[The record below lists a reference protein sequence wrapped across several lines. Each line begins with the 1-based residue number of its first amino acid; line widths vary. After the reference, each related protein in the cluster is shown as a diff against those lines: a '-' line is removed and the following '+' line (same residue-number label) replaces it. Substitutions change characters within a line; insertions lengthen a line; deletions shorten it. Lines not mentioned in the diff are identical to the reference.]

1 MTSRRWRATAAASGL
16 LALLALLA
24 VPALHPE
31 RWIHI
36 PPLDADLLDE
46 QPDRLASARPALLL
60 DAIDAEC
67 PLCLAASRSRSAAKA
82 PRPPGPTLANLE
94 RSTEGHARP
103 LRSSSAAALTGQ
115 SPRAPPHLA

>member
-1 MTSRRWRATAAASGL
+1 MASRRWRATAAASGL
-16 LALLALLA
+16 LAPLALLA

-36 PPLDADLLDE
+36 PPLGADLLDE
-46 QPDRLASARPALLL
+46 QPDRLASARPELL

-67 PLCLAASRSRSAAKA
+67 PLCLATSRSRSAATA

-94 RSTEGHARP
+94 RSAEAHPRP
-103 LRSSSAAALTGQ
+103 LRSSSAVALTGQ